1 MSGRGLRWC
10 LRETKFVTLFVAFV
24 LAAGLQ
30 NSAAKQQADTDVA
43 AAAAA
48 ERGRKEFVQSCG
60 FCHGAD
66 ATGARGPDL
75 MRSPL
80 VMHDVKGNL
89 IGDVIRQG
97 RPDKGIPP
105 MPLSESQI
113 LEVGALLHARLA
125 QEAHASGRPQVHPL

>member
-10 LRETKFVTLFVAFV
+10 LRETKVVTLFVAFV

-30 NSAAKQQADTDVA
+30 NAAAKQQADTDVA

-97 RPDKGIPP
+97 EIDKGITG
-105 MPLSESQI
+105 MPLGGSPIRE
-113 LEVGALLHARLA
+113 LEAFLHRSITEAARA
-125 QEAHASGRPQVHPL
+125 ARVPEM

>member
-1 MSGRGLRWC
+1 MDRIRPGRRTMGEHRVSVC
-10 LRETKFVTLFVAFV
+10 RRATKFVLLFAALV
-24 LAAGLQ
+24 LVIGLE
-30 NSAAKQQADTDVA
+30 NSAARQQADVA

-97 RPDKGIPP
+97 RPGQGIPA
-105 MPLSESQI
+105 MPLSAPPNPPPPAF
-113 LEVGALLHARLA
+113 L
-125 QEAHASGRPQVHPL
+125 PPP

>member
-1 MSGRGLRWC
+1 MSGRGLYWW
-10 LRETKFVTLFVAFV
+10 LRETKFVMLFVAFV
-24 LAAGLQ
+24 LVAGLQ
-30 NSAAKQQADTDVA
+30 NSGAKQQADADV
-43 AAAAA
+43 AAAA

-89 IGDVIRQG
+89 IGR
-97 RPDKGIPP
+97 
-105 MPLSESQI
+105 
-113 LEVGALLHARLA
+113 
-125 QEAHASGRPQVHPL
+125 ASCRERV